1 MTTLPTGTISM
12 SQVNTALGRSAT
24 ATISLNETAVRTLAG
39 VSTTSGTTISMDNL
53 RGKSAVTFTPPG
65 GPTLGTA
72 QSITEQGMTDAAV
85 TLQCSQNAVWTHN
98 GTAFGGNAS
107 VPSGTNTSIIT
118 FWLET
123 DFLPANASI
132 NVSATSGGV
141 TRFWTVLLVVFG
153 FA

>member
-1 MTTLPTGTISM
+1 MTLPTGTISM
-12 SQVNTALGRSAT
+12 SQVNTELGRSAT
-24 ATISLNETAVRTLAG
+24 ATISLNEAAVRGLAG
-39 VSTTSGTTISMDNL
+39 VPSGTISMDNL

-65 GPTLGTA
+65 GATVGTA
-72 QSITEQGMTDAAV
+72 QSQTGFGQAYAEV
-85 TLQCSQNAVWTHN
+85 VLQCSQNAVWTHDAAAA
-98 GTAFGGNAS
+98 GANAS

-123 DFLPANASI
+123 SFMPANATI

-141 TRFWTVLLVVFG
+141 TRFWQVYLEVFG

>member
-1 MTTLPTGTISM
+1 MALPTGTISM
-12 SQVNTALGRSAT
+12 SQVNTELGRSAT
-24 ATISLNETAVRTLAG
+24 ATISLNEAAVRSLAG
-39 VSTTSGTTISMDNL
+39 VPSGTISMDNL

-65 GPTLGTA
+65 GPTVGDA
-72 QSITEQGMTDAAV
+72 QSLNDLGLTYAAV
-85 TLQCSQNAVWTHN
+85 TIECSQNAVWTHN
-98 GTAFGGNAS
+98 AALSGANAS

-123 DFLPANASI
+123 EFFPDSATI

-141 TRFWTVLLVVFG
+141 TRYWQVYLEVFG